1 MVVTHVTKSGKGL
14 ITKNIQIYNINTLD
28 QLNEWCERASS
39 SDFLSVDTEFKWEKT
54 YWPQLCLIQVAIPDS
69 VALVDPLSKMDLQPL
84 SSLVTNSARLQIFHA
99 AQQDLEVFELAG
111 FENFTNLFDC
121 QIAAALIGLGEQLGY
136 GALVSKLLDIDLDK
150 SQTRTDWTKR
160 PLSAAQTDYAVNDVR
175 YLRELYELMEQELTN
190 LGRYQW
196 LQEDCGRLH
205 SAVSLQ
211 KRCFTAWT
219 KVKGFAS
226 LRDEHLGNLASLANW
241 RERLAQEK
249 DLPRSWVLQDSQL
262 IELACHK
269 PSDFRR
275 LAKLLPGREA
285 FLRQHGS
292 SLIDAMTVDAAN
304 DWSDLSKPVALGSE
318 ERKWIKSKKVV
329 IKERAKE
336 LNLIPSILCSSSD
349 LTSIARGEIPARLS
363 SGWRTQFLDGV
374 LD

>member
-1 MVVTHVTKSGKGL
+1 LTKSGKEL
-14 ITKNIQIYNINTLD
+14 ITKNIQSYNINTFD
-28 QLNEWCERASS
+28 QLNKWCERASS

-84 SSLVTNSARLQIFHA
+84 SWLMTNPKRLKIFHA
-99 AQQDLEVFELAG
+99 AQQDLEVFELSC
-111 FENFTNLFDC
+111 FEKFTNLFDC
-121 QIAAALIGLGEQLGY
+121 QIAAALIGLDEQIGY
-136 GALVSKLLDIDLDK
+136 GALVSKLLNIDLDK
-150 SQTRTDWTKR
+150 SQTRTDWTIR

-175 YLRELYELMEQELTN
+175 YLKELCELMEQELIN

-205 SAVSLQ
+205 SAVSLE

-226 LRDEHLGNLASLANW
+226 LRDEHLRNLASLANW
-241 RERLAQEK
+241 RERLAQK
-249 DLPRSWVLQDSQL
+249 KNLPRSWVLRDSQL
-262 IELACHK
+262 IELACVK
-269 PSDFRR
+269 PSDLPR

-285 FLRQHGS
+285 FLRQHGT
-292 SLIDAMTVDAAN
+292 SLIDAMEVEATSA
-304 DWSDLSKPVALGSE
+304 WSDLSRPVALGSE
-318 ERKWIKSKKVV
+318 ERKWVKSKKVV

-336 LNLIPSILCSSSD
+336 LNLTPSILCSSSD
-349 LTSIARGEIPARLS
+349 LTSIARGKIPARLS